1 MKYRNIRLRRLVAVL
16 MGIFFLCT
24 GLLKLMDPVGTTLI
38 VTEYLKFCHLQ
49 FLQPAARVIGIFF
62 SFLECALG
70 VALITGIARKA
81 TAWATYGL
89 LAFFTLITFLLWRI
103 NPEMDCGCFGE
114 AYHLTHLQSFLKNVA
129 LLLLAVFAF
138 TPMHNLGSPRPRR
151 MVAAWMGWALLV
163 AATIYCNLHIPLVD
177 FTAFKPGA
185 ELFAARE
192 DEPLNEYRSA
202 FVYEKDGK
210 QSTFTLE
217 NLPDSTWTFVKV
229 DTLYRETPA
238 AEIPILSFRDA
249 DGVYQDELAVQGKVV
264 VFSVYDPSKAPWEKI
279 RERYQAVQAAGARP
293 LLLATAT
300 AEEMAAQDLPVY
312 FADYKTLITMNRDN
326 GGATYFDRGE
336 LVAKWG
342 VRDFPKDLVEDL
354 AADPVDLSTHVSVK
368 KRIQAQGFCL
378 ILGAVLILL

>member
-1 MKYRNIRLRRLVAVL
+1 M
-16 MGIFFLCT
+16 
-24 GLLKLMDPVGTTLI
+24 
-38 VTEYLKFCHLQ
+38 
-49 FLQPAARVIGIFF
+49 
-62 SFLECALG
+62 
-70 VALITGIARKA
+70 
-81 TAWATYGL
+81 
-89 LAFFTLITFLLWRI
+89 
-103 NPEMDCGCFGE
+103 
-114 AYHLTHLQSFLKNVA
+114 
-129 LLLLAVFAF
+129 
-138 TPMHNLGSPRPRR
+138 
-151 MVAAWMGWALLV
+151 
-163 AATIYCNLHIPLVD
+163 D

-192 DEPLNEYRSA
+192 DGPLNEYRSA

-264 VFSVYDPSKAPWEKI
+264 VFSVYDPSRAPWEKI

>member
-24 GLLKLMDPVGTTLI
+24 GLLKLMDPVGTMLI
-38 VTEYLKFCHLQ
+38 VTEYLKFFHLQ
-49 FLQPAARVIGIFF
+49 FVVPAARVIGIII

-70 VALITGIARKA
+70 VALITGIARKV
-81 TAWATYGL
+81 TAWVTYGL
-89 LAFFTLITFLLWRI
+89 LGFFTLVTFILWWF

-114 AYHLTHLQSFLKNVA
+114 AYHLTHLQSFLKNVV

-138 TPMHNLGSPRPRR
+138 TPIHNLGSPRPRR
-151 MVAAWMGWALLV
+151 MVAAWVGWAILTVALV
-163 AATIYCNLHIPLVD
+163 YCNRHIPLVD

-185 ELFAARE
+185 ELFAAQE
-192 DEPLNEYRSA
+192 DASLSDYKSA
-202 FVYEKDGK
+202 FIYEKDGH
-210 QSTFTLE
+210 QSSFTLE

-229 DTLYRETPA
+229 DTLYRETPLT
-238 AEIPILSFRDA
+238 ENPILSFRDA
-249 DGVYQDELAVQGKVV
+249 DGVYQDDMAVQGKVV
-264 VFSVYDPSKAPWEKI
+264 VFSVYDPSTAPWEKI

-300 AEEMAAQDLPVY
+300 PEEMAAQDLPAY

-326 GGATYFDRGE
+326 GGSTYLDKGE
-336 LVAKWG
+336 LIAKWG
-342 VRDFPKDLVEDL
+342 VRDFPRDLAEDL

-368 KRIQAQGFCL
+368 RRIQAQGFCL
-378 ILGAVLILL
+378 ILGAALILL